1 MLSTIE
7 IKRNSQFINSLIEL
21 YTNKICIAN
30 FNFDPS
36 KCNGV
41 EENKQEYFCKK
52 LTKTLTLLGRRMGH
66 EAIKETKKWQETVS
80 TRNKQH

>member
-21 YTNKICIAN
+21 YTNKIRIAN

-36 KCNGV
+36 NV
-41 EENKQEYFCKK
+41 
-52 LTKTLTLLGRRMGH
+52 
-66 EAIKETKKWQETVS
+66 TVLRKIS
-80 TRNKQH
+80 KNIYVRNSLKPLHF

>member
-21 YTNKICIAN
+21 QANKICMAN

-36 KCNGV
+36 KCNSV
-41 EENKQEYFCKK
+41 EENIWQNQYNIVKLNKIKK
-52 LTKTLTLLGRRMGH
+52 K
-66 EAIKETKKWQETVS
+66 
-80 TRNKQH
+80 